1 MARRNLLITLMALS
15 LLLGGAV
22 ATTDIGLAKTPP
34 QTAVSSRAQTPCT
47 ATTDAEIV
55 SAIQEKIKADKRFDK
70 QWKHINV
77 SSIKRVVT
85 ITGWVFERGQFN
97 DLLKYAHR
105 TKCVI
110 RVRKK
115 FFYPTPH
122 IGCPIGMKPCGDIC
136 IERSQ
141 DCNLI
146 Q

>member
-1 MARRNLLITLMALS
+1 MARRNLLTTLMALS

-22 ATTDIGLAKTPP
+22 ATTNIGLAKTPR
-34 QTAVSSRAQTPCT
+34 QTAVSSQAQNPCA

-55 SAIQEKIKADKRFDK
+55 AAINGKIKADKRFNN

-77 SSIKRVVT
+77 SSTKRVVT
-85 ITGWVFERGQFN
+85 ITGWVDGPGQFN
-97 DLLKYAHR
+97 ALLRYAHR

-110 RVRKK
+110 RVRKN
-115 FFYPTPH
+115 YVRPH
-122 IGCPIGMKPCGDIC
+122 VGCPTGMKPCGDIC